1 MDNTKEI
8 RSAINNLDNAV
19 SLVKEL
25 IEYTECENLEMFN
38 YFLDEAQ
45 GEITN
50 IQELKKWI

>member
-19 SLVKEL
+19 NLVKEL
-25 IEYTECENLEMFN
+25 IEYTDCENLEMFN